1 MEAWWAANGKTLTD
15 QLRPS
20 YPFLQ
25 TEQEYLEELTGKMP
39 ILLEAFA
46 AVKVENSCEGADIAI
61 NIDVS
66 SNTGTDGI

>member
-1 MEAWWAANGKTLTD
+1 MEAWWAADGKTLTD
-15 QLRPS
+15 Q
-20 YPFLQ
+20 
-25 TEQEYLEELTGKMP
+25 LTGKMP
-39 ILLEAFA
+39 ILLEALA